1 MARIENGPFGNISGR
16 VGNVVVYMLNG
27 KMVMRSLPSV
37 KRKKASGRQKET
49 QDLFA
54 NVVKPVRAAKSFIK
68 IGFSGVKG
76 FSAYHSALSLNLQ
89 RMSENGQFS
98 YSKMIF
104 SKGKLAAAIE
114 PVALIDSDLKLT
126 ISWQQNEP
134 GKPLS
139 DDDNVL
145 LLVINTSQNRAE
157 YDLNAGKR
165 SAGQASIQ
173 LMHTEKGNHLEV
185 YIAFAKL
192 TGAVAEV
199 SDSVWAGQIEV

>member
-68 IGFSGVKG
+68 IGFAGVKG
-76 FSAYHSALSLNLQ
+76 FSAYHTALSLNLQ
-89 RMSENGQFS
+89 RMAENGQFS

-114 PVALIDSDLKLT
+114 PLALIDSNLKLT

-134 GKPLS
+134 SKPCT
-139 DDDNVL
+139 DTDTVL
-145 LLVINTSQNRAE
+145 LLVLNTSLNHAE
-157 YDLNAGKR
+157 FEFNAGKR
-165 SAGQASIQ
+165 SAGNASIQ
-173 LMHTEKGNHLEV
+173 LKRAEKANQLEV
-185 YIAFAKL
+185 YIAFANL

>member
-49 QDLFA
+49 QDIFA
-54 NVVKPVRAAKSFIK
+54 SVMKPVRAAKSFTK
-68 IGFSGVKG
+68 IGFGRVKG
-76 FSAYHSALSLNLQ
+76 FSAYHTALSMNLQ
-89 RMSENGQFS
+89 RMAENGQFS

-104 SKGKLAAAIE
+104 SKGKLATAIE
-114 PVALIDSDLKLT
+114 PVALIDSNLKLT
-126 ISWQQNEP
+126 VSWQQNES
-134 GKPLS
+134 GKPSS
-139 DDDNVL
+139 DSDTVML
-145 LLVINTSQNRAE
+145 LILNTTNNNAE
-157 YDLNAGKR
+157 IELNAGKR

-185 YIAFAKL
+185 YIAFANL
-192 TGAVAEV
+192 SGTVAEV
-199 SDSVWAGQIEV
+199 SDSVWAGRLEV